1 MLMDIH
7 AVVFLVHDYTKCN
20 NVMTFIFFIDFD
32 ECSSSSHDCEDI
44 CENTVGSYI
53 CACDQGYALDNNGR
67 TCSISCG
74 GRLTDNT
81 GSFHTPHWPQ
91 PYPSLDFRCEWVI
104 DIENVTDAVIE
115 MIFDETYGI
124 HGRDPCLTDY
134 LQVLDGLEEDS
145 TSLGK
150 YCFTNAPEPIVTSS
164 QTATVIFQAS
174 THQYLRSRVGAS
186 ISYSTLFFG
195 K

>member
-1 MLMDIH
+1 MAILYSLD
-7 AVVFLVHDYTKCN
+7 VN
-20 NVMTFIFFIDFD
+20 
-32 ECSSSSHDCEDI
+32 ECSIGEHDCEDV
-44 CENTVGSYI
+44 CTNTVGSYS
-53 CACDQGYALDNNGR
+53 CSCRDGYALDDNGR

-74 GRLTDNT
+74 GRLTDIT
-81 GSFHTPHWPQ
+81 GTFHTPDWPQ

-104 DIENVTDAVIE
+104 DIDNVTDTVIE
-115 MIFDETYGI
+115 IAFDEKYGI

-150 YCFTNAPEPIVTSS
+150 YCFTNAPQPIMTSS

-174 THQYLRSRVGAS
+174 THQHLRSRVGAS
-186 ISYSTLFFG
+186 VSYAGRRVGKFCYDATLQTLSPPSLSLP
-195 K
+195 